1 MPLAIGWGHF
11 AVYRE
16 VRKLDFNELLQ
27 SLINPGEDGPSPTIY
42 DDLSAAYTN
51 DTSTRDAKIETTNM
65 ELEALKLELLQAKAA
80 NWDLMQSIPS
90 VENPEDNGDNGGEP
104 ESSDE
109 ESDDIG
115 DDEDFFESD
124 DKEDK

>member
-1 MPLAIGWGHF
+1 M
-11 AVYRE
+11 
-16 VRKLDFNELLQ
+16 DFNELLQ

-51 DTSTRDAKIETTNM
+51 DTSTRDAKIETSM
-65 ELEALKLELLQAKAA
+65 QELEALKLELLAAKAA

-90 VENPEDNGDNGGEP
+90 VENTEDNGDNGGEP
-104 ESSDE
+104 DESE

-124 DKEDK
+124 EDKD